1 MSTTPSPQRGIN
13 PAAARRRRRLI
24 AVVTGVT
31 LLGIA
36 ATLVLVAFEDSL
48 VFFYSPS
55 DLSEQRIE
63 PGRRFRLGG
72 LVVEGSVRKDED
84 GITNL
89 FAITDLA
96 STVNVSF
103 RGQLP
108 DLFREGQGV
117 VTEGSMSDN
126 GSFTANEV
134 LAKHDE
140 TYMPAEVAEALKAAG
155 QWREPVTGDNGS

>member
-1 MSTTPSPQRGIN
+1 MSTTPTVPRGIN
-13 PAAARRRRRLI
+13 PAVARRRRRLV
-24 AVVTGVT
+24 AVLTGVT

-36 ATLVLVAFEDSL
+36 AALVLIAFEDSL

-55 DLSEQRIE
+55 DLTERPIE
-63 PGRRFRLGG
+63 SGRRFRLGG
-72 LVVEGSVRKDED
+72 LVEEGSVRKAED
-84 GITNL
+84 GITTL

-96 STVNVSF
+96 NSVNVSY

-117 VTEGSMSDN
+117 VTEGTLAPN
-126 GSFTANEV
+126 GSFTASEV

-140 TYMPAEVAEALKAAG
+140 NYMPAEVADALKEAG
-155 QWREPVTGDNGS
+155 QWREPATEDNGS

>member
-1 MSTTPSPQRGIN
+1 M
-13 PAAARRRRRLI
+13 
-24 AVVTGVT
+24 
-31 LLGIA
+31 
-36 ATLVLVAFEDSL
+36 LVAFEDSL

-55 DLSEQRIE
+55 ELSEQQI
-63 PGRRFRLGG
+63 GSGQRFRLGG
-72 LVVEGSVRKDED
+72 LVVEGSVRKGED

-117 VTEGSMSDN
+117 VTEGNLTDA
-126 GSFTANEV
+126 GLFTANEV

-140 TYMPAEVAEALKAAG
+140 TYMPAEVADALKAAG
-155 QWREPVTGDNGS
+155 QWRDPVAGGEGT

>member
-1 MSTTPSPQRGIN
+1 MSTN
-13 PAAARRRRRLI
+13 PAPKRGFNPAVARRRRRLV
-24 AVVTGVT
+24 AVATGVT

-55 DLSEQRIE
+55 DLSEQQIE
-63 PGRRFRLGG
+63 PGRPFRLGG
-72 LVVEGSVRKDED
+72 LVVEDSVRKGED

-89 FAITDLA
+89 FTITDLA

-117 VTEGSMSDN
+117 VTEGSLSDN
-126 GSFTANEV
+126 GSFMANEV

-140 TYMPAEVAEALKAAG
+140 NYMPAEVADALKAAG
-155 QWREPVTGDNGS
+155 QWHEPETGDEGS

>member
-1 MSTTPSPQRGIN
+1 MSATPTPPRGVN
-13 PAAARRRRRLI
+13 PAAARRRRRLV
-24 AVVTGVT
+24 AVLTGVT

-36 ATLVLVAFEDSL
+36 AALVLSAFEDSL

-55 DLSEQRIE
+55 DLAEQRIE

-72 LVVEGSVRKDED
+72 LVVEGSVSKADD

-96 STVNVSF
+96 NTVNVSY

-117 VTEGSMSDN
+117 VTEGTISVN
-126 GSFTANEV
+126 GSFNASEV

-140 TYMPAEVAEALKAAG
+140 NYMPAEVADALKEAG
-155 QWREPVTGDNGS
+155 QWRAPETGDKGS

>member
-1 MSTTPSPQRGIN
+1 MSTTAPRGVN

-24 AVVTGVT
+24 AVLTGVT
-31 LLGIA
+31 LLGVA
-36 ATLVLVAFEDSL
+36 AALVLNAIEDSL

-55 DLSEQRIE
+55 DLTERPIE
-63 PGRRFRLGG
+63 SGRRFRLGG
-72 LVVEGSVRKDED
+72 LVEEGSVRKGED

-89 FAITDLA
+89 FTITDLA
-96 STVNVSF
+96 NTVTVSY

-117 VTEGSMSDN
+117 VTEGTLAAN
-126 GSFTANEV
+126 GSFTASEV

-140 TYMPAEVAEALKAAG
+140 NYMPAEVADALKEAG
-155 QWREPVTGDNGS
+155 QWREPATGDNGS